1 MKNKYL
7 LSLLWVIV
15 SGFGILMAQEIAI
28 IPQPAHLIVKNESFK
43 FGKQLKVCIASYRG
57 DSVTLVF
64 DSFKDDFQKATGIK
78 VTSVRS
84 EAKAG
89 IVLSVN
95 QTLAPEAYKLDVSPK
110 QIRIEAARPAGF
122 YYALQTLKQLISRHV
137 MAGVAVGGRQEWSIP
152 TVEIEDVPR
161 FEWRGFMLDEGR
173 HFFGKDEVKRVI
185 DIMST
190 YKMNRFHWHL
200 TEDQGWRIEIKK
212 YPKLTCLAE

>member
-95 QTLAPEAYKLDVSPK
+95 QTLLH
-110 QIRIEAARPAGF
+110 RR
-122 YYALQTLKQLISRHV
+122 LISW
-137 MAGVAVGGRQEWSIP
+137 MFRQ
-152 TVEIEDVPR
+152 
-161 FEWRGFMLDEGR
+161 
-173 HFFGKDEVKRVI
+173 
-185 DIMST
+185 
-190 YKMNRFHWHL
+190 NRFVLKVLRALPGFIMHFKH
-200 TEDQGWRIEIKK
+200 
-212 YPKLTCLAE
+212 

>member
-122 YYALQTLKQLISRHV
+122 YSNIEAVNLPSCNGRGGSRRP
-137 MAGVAVGGRQEWSIP
+137 AGVEYSDRRNRRCSPFRMEGLYAGRGQALF
-152 TVEIEDVPR
+152 R
-161 FEWRGFMLDEGR
+161 
-173 HFFGKDEVKRVI
+173 KR
-185 DIMST
+185 
-190 YKMNRFHWHL
+190 
-200 TEDQGWRIEIKK
+200 
-212 YPKLTCLAE
+212 

>member
-95 QTLAPEAYKLDVSPK
+95 KTLAPEA
-110 QIRIEAARPAGF
+110 
-122 YYALQTLKQLISRHV
+122 
-137 MAGVAVGGRQEWSIP
+137 
-152 TVEIEDVPR
+152 
-161 FEWRGFMLDEGR
+161 
-173 HFFGKDEVKRVI
+173 
-185 DIMST
+185 
-190 YKMNRFHWHL
+190 
-200 TEDQGWRIEIKK
+200 
-212 YPKLTCLAE
+212 

>member
-95 QTLAPEAYKLDVSPK
+95 QRLH
-110 QIRIEAARPAGF
+110 RR
-122 YYALQTLKQLISRHV
+122 LISW
-137 MAGVAVGGRQEWSIP
+137 MFRQ
-152 TVEIEDVPR
+152 
-161 FEWRGFMLDEGR
+161 
-173 HFFGKDEVKRVI
+173 
-185 DIMST
+185 
-190 YKMNRFHWHL
+190 NRFVL
-200 TEDQGWRIEIKK
+200 
-212 YPKLTCLAE
+212 KLRALPGFIMHFKH